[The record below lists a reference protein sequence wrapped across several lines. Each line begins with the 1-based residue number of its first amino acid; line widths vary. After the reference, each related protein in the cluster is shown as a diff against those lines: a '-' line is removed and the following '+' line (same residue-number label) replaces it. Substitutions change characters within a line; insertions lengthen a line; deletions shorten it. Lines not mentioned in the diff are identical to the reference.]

1 MNRDIIE
8 VLLAEKAV
16 LEELRA
22 LSARIIALDG
32 PDTVVLAEILAR
44 RSELMLN
51 LTTTEESRISFQQN
65 GGKFDG
71 DSRLPE
77 EIRRLA
83 HEVTEAEAEVLSRIS
98 RLLGDM
104 KKEAANFERSLSLVQ
119 GYGMAQE
126 HLSRF
131 ADRVG

>member
-8 VLLAEKAV
+8 VLLAEKAT

-22 LSARIIALDG
+22 LSARIIALGG

-83 HEVTEAEAEVLSRIS
+83 HEVTKAEAEVLSRIS